1 MKIRVMF
8 ITVLLYLFIPAL
20 QSNAQNVDN
29 PFFVEWNTPFNTP
42 PFNDIKTEHYLPAF
56 EEGIKQQKAEI
67 EIITNNNAE
76 PTFENT
82 IEAIELSGKLL
93 TKVYLVFNNLQ
104 STDTNEEMD
113 KIAQESVTMI
123 TKHNN
128 DIYLNEKL
136 FESSKIYLSRKR

>member
-1 MKIRVMF
+1 MKIRVLF

-29 PFFVEWNTPFNTP
+29 PFFIEWNTPFNTP
-42 PFNDIKTEHYLPAF
+42 PFNDIKTEHYLPAI

-67 EIITNNNAE
+67 EIITNNSAE

-93 TKVYLVFNNLQ
+93 MKVYLVFNNLQ
-104 STDTNEEMD
+104 STDTM
-113 KIAQESVTMI
+113 
-123 TKHNN
+123 
-128 DIYLNEKL
+128 
-136 FESSKIYLSRKR
+136 RKWTRLLKSQLK